1 MQAELRL
8 SVGEH
13 SLLDTYRV
21 FTNWGEQPRK
31 GDLTQLGSGSADTL
45 ETLYCPSKSSLAN
58 TQSRSVRI
66 RVRGLRAVA
75 HEAKNGGFRPE
86 SALLI
91 LDFADKTPSRLS
103 RGGIDYRQIIVLV
116 KKTQAEIE
124 RAM

>member
-13 SLLDTYRV
+13 SFLDTYRV
-21 FTNWGEQPRK
+21 FTYG
-31 GDLTQLGSGSADTL
+31 GSSL
-45 ETLYCPSKSSLAN
+45 ERETSRNLAAGPLILSRRCVTSKPSLAN
-58 TQSRSVRI
+58 TQNRSASDRA
-66 RVRGLRAVA
+66 RGLRTGA
-75 HEAKNGGFRPE
+75 HEAKNGGLRPE

-91 LDFADKTPSRLS
+91 LDFADKTRSRLS

>member
-1 MQAELRL
+1 
-8 SVGEH
+8 
-13 SLLDTYRV
+13 
-21 FTNWGEQPRK
+21 
-31 GDLTQLGSGSADTL
+31 
-45 ETLYCPSKSSLAN
+45 
-58 TQSRSVRI
+58 
-66 RVRGLRAVA
+66 VA

>member
-1 MQAELRL
+1 V
-8 SVGEH
+8 SVG
-13 SLLDTYRV
+13 
-21 FTNWGEQPRK
+21 
-31 GDLTQLGSGSADTL
+31 
-45 ETLYCPSKSSLAN
+45 
-58 TQSRSVRI
+58 
-66 RVRGLRAVA
+66 VRGLRTVA

-103 RGGIDYRQIIVLV
+103 RGGIDYRQIIVLE